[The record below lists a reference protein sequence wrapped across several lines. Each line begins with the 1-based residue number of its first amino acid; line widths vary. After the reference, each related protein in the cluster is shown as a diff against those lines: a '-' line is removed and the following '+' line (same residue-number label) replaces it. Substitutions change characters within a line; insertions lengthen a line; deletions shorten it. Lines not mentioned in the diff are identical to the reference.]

1 MVIVFDSGAFGS
13 GGACEE
19 FQCSAALPGHPS
31 NQFSTSSQFS
41 PMQYTSISATN
52 ATGRE
57 H

>member
-1 MVIVFDSGAFGS
+1 MVIVFDSGAVGS

-41 PMQYTSISATN
+41 PMQSTSISATN